1 MSRNVEICERNFIT
15 RTKVDKKITEIN
27 NIKLLKRLNLYIL
40 KKSFNILNQYNNEK
54 IIYFLLKYLEGV
66 KLFEVITATKE
77 SREYVELY
85 LKVSR
90 LNLNFI
96 DEKFKKSIED
106 EEFKH
111 RKERKND
118 IITILD
124 NIINTDFFYR
134 RMIDEGYFFILCDE
148 EGYVIKLIYNDKLEN
163 YFKEINFAEG
173 VSLKLENGG
182 INAVSLAMEYKQQYQ
197 ICGNEH
203 QWDILK
209 NWYCTAIP
217 IIDYTNAL
225 IIAYLDLSCVN
236 CLNIDYQSFILRN
249 IVKCIEKALTY
260 KNKLYTIES
269 ELTLIDTAI
278 IYWLAHGMERK
289 DICKVMHIA
298 ENTLKN
304 HIKKLR
310 LLLKANTD
318 AELVFK
324 AAKIGIIDLY

>member
-1 MSRNVEICERNFIT
+1 M
-15 RTKVDKKITEIN
+15 IN
-27 NIKLLKRLNLYIL
+27 AIL
-40 KKSFNILNQYNNEK
+40 KIMEVF
-54 IIYFLLKYLEGV
+54 
-66 KLFEVITATKE
+66 KLFEVITVTKE

-85 LKVSR
+85 LKLSR

-96 DEKFKKSIED
+96 DGKFKKSIEA

-118 IITILD
+118 IITVLD
-124 NIINTDFFYR
+124 NIINTDFLYM

-148 EGYVIKLIYNDKLEN
+148 DGYIIRLIYNNKLEN
-163 YFKEINFAEG
+163 YFKEINLAEG
-173 VSLKLENGG
+173 VSLKLESSG

-197 ICGNEH
+197 ICGNDH
-203 QWDILK
+203 QWDILE

-217 IIDYTNAL
+217 VIDYANAL

-236 CLNIDYQSFILRN
+236 CQKIDYQSFILRN
-249 IVKCIEKALTY
+249 IVKCVEKALTY

-269 ELTLIDTAI
+269 ELTSIDTAI

-310 LLLKANTD
+310 ILLKANTD
-318 AELVFK
+318 AELVFRATK
-324 AAKIGIIDLY
+324 VGIIDLY

>member
-1 MSRNVEICERNFIT
+1 
-15 RTKVDKKITEIN
+15 
-27 NIKLLKRLNLYIL
+27 
-40 KKSFNILNQYNNEK
+40 
-54 IIYFLLKYLEGV
+54 
-66 KLFEVITATKE
+66 LFEVITVTKE

-85 LKVSR
+85 LKLSR

-96 DEKFKKSIED
+96 DGKFKKSIEA

-118 IITILD
+118 IITVLD
-124 NIINTDFFYR
+124 NIINTDFLYM

-148 EGYVIKLIYNDKLEN
+148 DGYIIRLIYNNKLEN
-163 YFKEINFAEG
+163 YFKEINLAEG
-173 VSLKLENGG
+173 VSLKLESSG

-197 ICGNEH
+197 ICGNDH
-203 QWDILK
+203 QWDILE

-217 IIDYTNAL
+217 VIDYANAL

-236 CLNIDYQSFILRN
+236 CQKIDYQSFILRN
-249 IVKCIEKALTY
+249 IVKCVEKALTY

-269 ELTLIDTAI
+269 ELTSIDTAI

-310 LLLKANTD
+310 ILLKANTD
-318 AELVFK
+318 AELVFRATK
-324 AAKIGIIDLY
+324 VGIIDLY